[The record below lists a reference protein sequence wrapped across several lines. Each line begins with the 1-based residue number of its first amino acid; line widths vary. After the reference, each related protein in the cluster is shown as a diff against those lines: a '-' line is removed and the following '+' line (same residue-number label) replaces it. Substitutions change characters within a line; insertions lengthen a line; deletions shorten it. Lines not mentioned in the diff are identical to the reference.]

1 MVKNG
6 QIWSSMHKKALISKK
21 RLDIEKIGEIRYG
34 GLLPRFFEFAKIL
47 PKRFWPGSK
56 PLTMPKA

>member
-1 MVKNG
+1 
-6 QIWSSMHKKALISKK
+6 MHKKALISKK